1 MFAPPPQFG
10 GVPPRL
16 GGNEKTPLNRGNTT
30 TPYPADRGCSKMQ
43 CKMQKT
49 MQNATPTNG
58 GYDTKTPIFI
68 GSKFFFRMARRLHY
82 ILAWKT
88 TTTTIER
95 MPKWQISTPT

>member
-1 MFAPPPQFG
+1 MH
-10 GVPPRL
+10 
-16 GGNEKTPLNRGNTT
+16 
-30 TPYPADRGCSKMQ
+30 

-68 GSKFFFRMARRLHY
+68 GSKIFFRMARRLHY

-88 TTTTIER
+88 KPLLWRIEKWKFKSSTFQIAAVHILTMLRLSMVSATIAASIV
-95 MPKWQISTPT
+95 KY